1 VLTAKELEQRLL
13 RFTREKLAEREVA
26 DAITVDTRLF
36 EDRVIDS
43 LKVLELI
50 AFLQS
55 ALRRKIPDAQI
66 VLANFRTIATI
77 ARVFSSGDPVAITR
91 ARRNT
96 AFAGSGKREA
106 GSAGTNGK
114 HEMQRVGANSVPS
127 RSNGK
132 SAVSEMLARRELELT
147 PDGGLIMRGAAASLR
162 DYFDATVCE
171 WAIELGATEE
181 TFPAEIPLATLG
193 RAGFTTAFP
202 QKLMWAG
209 RTGDESA
216 PPPAVCYHHYPR
228 VSDGPLEGG
237 ESVVT
242 AIGRCYRNEFDA
254 NSAHPAE
261 RLAAFTMR
269 EIVAVGDAALV
280 EKLRNESMGRTQR
293 WLEELSLQGRIEV
306 ASDPFFTSEARGRML
321 MQQMLPLKYEL
332 RLRVD
337 RDGRSVAA
345 ASFNNHEQHFGRA
358 FSILLPS
365 GEFAHSGCVAFG
377 WERWVIAFVNQHGPD
392 EESWP
397 DVVRSKN
404 VAVNV

>member
-1 VLTAKELEQRLL
+1 MLTAKELEQRLL

-55 ALRRKIPDAQI
+55 ALDRKIPDAQV

-77 ARVFSSGDPVAITR
+77 ARVFTSGDPVAITR
-91 ARRNT
+91 ARRST
-96 AFAGSGKREA
+96 PTS
-106 GSAGTNGK
+106 
-114 HEMQRVGANSVPS
+114 RVHN
-127 RSNGK
+127 K
-132 SAVSEMLARRELELT
+132 SAVEEMLERRELELT

-162 DYFDATVCE
+162 DYLDATVCG
-171 WAIELGATEE
+171 WALELGATEE
-181 TFPAEIPLATLG
+181 TFPAEIALATLG

-209 RTGDESA
+209 KPGDESA
-216 PPPAVCYHHYPR
+216 RPPAVCYHHYPC
-228 VSDGPLEGG
+228 VSDGTLDGG
-237 ESVVT
+237 ESIVT
-242 AIGRCYRNEFDA
+242 AIGRCYRNEYD
-254 NSAHPAE
+254 STSPHPEE

-269 EIVAVGDAALV
+269 EIIAVGDAALV
-280 EKLRNESMGRTQR
+280 EKLRNELLARVR
-293 WLEELSLQGRIEV
+293 LWLNELSLRGRIEV

-332 RLRVD
+332 QLRVD

-377 WERWVIAFVNQHGPD
+377 WERWIIAFVNQHGPD